1 MLSHAFPC
9 LSAMEIIKKCPPN
22 VSYIQNSYVL
32 HLILK
37 LIVNT
42 GSWVGI
48 IFIGFQQQA
57 AARASYKLYMC

>member
-1 MLSHAFPC
+1 
-9 LSAMEIIKKCPPN
+9 MEIIKKCPPN